1 MFTPFAFF
9 QNAVVTPPLPVGP
22 SGYFIGGLFS
32 AYFQN
37 NQPFFRVLTNSGS
50 ISSSFNQGTGF
61 NSAVLTA
68 TTQSDG
74 KLIMCGTFT
83 IYSGS
88 LYNRIIRL
96 NPDGTVDTTF
106 NIGSGSNGT
115 VFTSVVQAD
124 GKVVIAGSFTGYSG
138 STKFF
143 INRINPDGTSD
154 TGSSWN
160 QGTGF
165 GNTVLSTV
173 LQSDQKI
180 IVGGNFNTYS
190 GSSQNFITRINTD
203 GTRDTTFNIGTGF
216 DNSVIIVNIQS
227 DGKILVG
234 GSFASYSGSGAF
246 TANRI
251 TRINTNGTRDTTF
264 NIGTGFNSLVYTI
277 NTQSDGKILV
287 GGAFTTYSGSNQ
299 NYITRI
305 NTDGTRDT
313 TFNVG
318 TGFDTNVLGIKVQ
331 SNGKILVTGTFSSY
345 SGSIALGMIRL
356 NNDGTI
362 DNTFNRD
369 FSIDT
374 QTQGAPILELPNGSI
389 LLGGNFRNNRNAY
402 ADFLNINGGL
412 TSSSLISTKGLNNG
426 VYDILFQPSGK
437 FIIVGDFTNYSGS
450 TANRIV
456 RLNSD
461 LTQDTGSSWNTGVGF
476 NQSARNI
483 VSQSDGKLI
492 VGGTFTN
499 YSGSSINRIVRINT
513 DGTRDTAFNVGVG
526 VNGTNESI
534 IIQPDGKIIAGGLF
548 TTYSGS
554 TVNRIVRINTDGTRD
569 TTFNTGTGFFNNS
582 VFKLN
587 TQADEKIIA
596 VGSFTAYSG
605 SSSGGIVRINTNGT
619 RDTTFNTGTGFVSTT
634 NVLAAAIQPDQ
645 KIVAGGQFIGY
656 SGSSANRIARVNT
669 NGTRDTTFN
678 IGTGFN
684 TSVNT
689 ITIEPGTNKI
699 VVGGAFTTYSGS
711 TANRIVRINTD
722 GTIDNTFVVT
732 GSGYNSTVLT
742 IKPFDS

>member
-656 SGSSANRIARVNT
+656 SGSSANRITRINT

-684 TSVNT
+684 TSINT

-699 VVGGAFTTYSGS
+699 VVGGPFTSYSGS
-711 TANRIVRINTD
+711 TVNRIVRINTD

-732 GSGYNSTVLT
+732 GSGYNNTVLT